1 MASGESVQAPYVALL
16 PLISAATTVLA
27 KAPPGLL
34 SSGNAAN
41 APIYEDPNLEVTKM
55 QYATLFLFAAAAL
68 VVAVHGRP
76 SARTFGSSQHP
87 AHLHDAH
94 NHASLGAQHDPTNH
108 GVQAGGDSSATML
121 VCQVVKVPVG
131 QSGVQPSH
139 AAPGVGSASIMTSA
153 VASDP
158 QEALSSLNSRVRTAL
173 ERIIDPVVTALKN
186 TSLWLNR
193 TSQMHQHPALHHD
206 HQHQHAGLASH
217 AHAAHNHH
225 AHAGIINHVEHQHTQ
240 HGGHAHHHGTQGQ
253 VHNHPGN
260 HAHVPQLPP
269 TVPNQAAP
277 MTVVSVPV
285 LVPAVHAGPIPV
297 VNLSSSVPA
306 NVNVPS
312 LHFSNP
318 GQDNATTSSP
328 VKLVNATSQSVST
341 AADANLLGRTAD
353 LPTTPVTEVTLTRA
367 SDASTTTTL
376 SSIFTIWFRSGT
388 MEDLTEATGTSERT
402 TSSRGPIYTSSTDA
416 STTGLERSTTGSLQR
431 LHGD

>member
-1 MASGESVQAPYVALL
+1 
-16 PLISAATTVLA
+16 
-27 KAPPGLL
+27 
-34 SSGNAAN
+34 
-41 APIYEDPNLEVTKM
+41 M

-87 AHLHDAH
+87 AHPHDAH
-94 NHASLGAQHDPTNH
+94 NHASLGAQHDTTNH
-108 GVQAGGDSSATML
+108 GIQAGGDSSATML

-131 QSGVQPSH
+131 QSGAQPSH
-139 AAPGVGSASIMTSA
+139 ATPWVGSASIMTSA
-153 VASDP
+153 VASGP
-158 QEALSSLNSRVRTAL
+158 QEALSSLNSRVRTAV
-173 ERIIDPVVTALKN
+173 ERIISPVVTALQN

-193 TSQMHQHPALHHD
+193 TSQMHQSHQHPALHHD
-206 HQHQHAGLASH
+206 HQHQHAGMAHH

-225 AHAGIINHVEHQHTQ
+225 EHAGINHVEHQHTQ

-260 HAHVPQLPP
+260 PPHVPQLPQ

-285 LVPAVHAGPIPV
+285 LVPAVHAGPIPL

-328 VKLVNATSQSVST
+328 VELVNATSQSAST

-367 SDASTTTTL
+367 SDVSTTTAL

-416 STTGLERSTTGSLQR
+416 STTALERSTTGSLQL

>member
-1 MASGESVQAPYVALL
+1 MLMSG
-16 PLISAATTVLA
+16 LA
-27 KAPPGLL
+27 ELGA
-34 SSGNAAN
+34 
-41 APIYEDPNLEVTKM
+41 TKM
-55 QYATLFLFAAAAL
+55 QYPTLFLFAAAAL

-153 VASDP
+153 VASHP

-173 ERIIDPVVTALKN
+173 ERIISPVVTA
-186 TSLWLNR
+186 SLWLNR
-193 TSQMHQHPALHHD
+193 TSQMHQSHQHPALHHD
-206 HQHQHAGLASH
+206 HQHQHAGMANH
-217 AHAAHNHH
+217 AHAAHD
-225 AHAGIINHVEHQHTQ
+225 HAGIVNHAHNHVEHQHTQ
-240 HGGHAHHHGTQGQ
+240 HGGHAHHRGTQGQ
-253 VHNHPGN
+253 VHNHPGIP
-260 HAHVPQLPP
+260 AHVPQLPQ

-277 MTVVSVPV
+277 MAVVSVPV
-285 LVPAVHAGPIPV
+285 LVPTVHTGPFPV
-297 VNLSSSVPA
+297 VNLSSIVPA

-312 LHFSNP
+312 LHFSIP
-318 GQDNATTSSP
+318 GRDNATTSSP
-328 VKLVNATSQSVST
+328 VELVNATSQSAST

-353 LPTTPVTEVTLTRA
+353 MPTTPVTEITLSRA

-376 SSIFTIWFRSGT
+376 SSIFTIWFRSGIT
-388 MEDLTEATGTSERT
+388 EDLTEATGTSERT

-416 STTGLERSTTGSLQR
+416 STTALERSTTGSLQL